1 MKYYLSINEL
11 DTMLNGV
18 IEAANSRS
26 IIFAQFF
33 QNLKNTG
40 LRFSELKHTER
51 WYFDKDLILWV
62 PTLKGGNPR
71 TNMENLITPWLL
83 SHIRTNSNPFLR
95 IDNSTASYWI
105 YSFLPVGNLYHET
118 KVLKTHLFRHLLAKQ
133 MHKSG
138 YTYNQI
144 MLFFGEVDLKNI
156 LSYIDSEIYYN
167 N

>member
-1 MKYYLSINEL
+1 
-11 DTMLNGV
+11 MLNGV
-18 IEAANSRS
+18 IEAAHSRS

-40 LRFSELKHTER
+40 LRFSELKHTEK
-51 WYFDKDLILWV
+51 WYFDENLTLWV

-71 TNMENLITPWLL
+71 SNIQNLITPWLL
-83 SHIRTNSNPFLR
+83 THITTNSNPFLR

-105 YSFLPVGNLYHET
+105 YSFLPVGNLYHES

-133 MHKSG
+133 MHQSG
-138 YTYNQI
+138 KTTQEI
-144 MLFFGEVDLKNI
+144 MTFFGEVDLRNMNN
-156 LSYIDSEIYYN
+156 YINSDIYYN